1 MKTVLTGSCYCGD
14 IRYRI
19 EGKIS
24 KAAACRCD
32 TCSRTI
38 DEHVDWLTVPS
49 DSIALVSGVPARKT
63 NGPVTRTF
71 CGRCGTRL
79 TYRDD
84 DRGETD
90 VTASSLDGVTAR
102 PHRQAERESKPGRM
116 SCHIPP
122 SQSSTFTP

>member
-1 MKTVLTGSCYCGD
+1 MKDSVLTGSCYCGD

-19 EGKIS
+19 ES
-24 KAAACRCD
+24 RVLRAVSCHCE

-38 DEHVDWLTVPS
+38 ADHVDWLTVPS
-49 DSIALVSGVPARKT
+49 NAVVLVSGEPVRRT

-90 VTASSLDGVTAR
+90 VTASSLDEA
-102 PHRQAERESKPGRM
+102 SNRM
-116 SCHIPP
+116 TDVPQRAPEYSAGMAASNLH
-122 SQSSTFTP
+122 T